1 MRTTKIEWT
10 ERVWNPVTGCTR
22 QSAGCAHCYAETMA
36 RRLKAMGIA
45 KYKNGF
51 QVTLHPDTLD
61 EPLRWKR
68 GSNIF
73 VCSMGD
79 LFHKDVPFEF
89 VDRVMAVIRRA
100 PQHRFQILTKRA
112 ERMAEYFAV
121 REVPK
126 NAWLGVTVESQET
139 KFRIDC
145 LREIAG
151 VSVRFLSCE
160 PLLEDLSSLDLKD
173 IHWVIVGGESGP
185 QARPMK
191 EDWVIGIQQQCR
203 KQKSAFFFKQ
213 WGAWGQDGV
222 KRSKHANGKLLR
234 GKVVQEMPYA
244 CTERSRSVKR

>member
-51 QVTLHPDTLD
+51 EVTLHPETLI
-61 EPLRWKR
+61 EPLGWKR

-79 LFHKDVPFEF
+79 LFHRDVPFEF
-89 VDRVMAVIRRA
+89 VDQVMDVVKRA

-112 ERMAEYFAV
+112 ERMAEYFASH
-121 REVPK
+121 EVPK
-126 NAWLGVTVESQET
+126 NAWLGVTVECDDT

-151 VSVRFLSCE
+151 ASVLFLSCE
-160 PLLEDLSSLDLKD
+160 PLLADLGTLDLKG

-185 QARPMK
+185 SARPMQ
-191 EDWVIGIQQQCR
+191 EQWVLNVQSQCR
-203 KQKSAFFFKQ
+203 QQRVAFFFKQ
-213 WGAWGQDGV
+213 WGTWGQDGV
-222 KRSKHANGKLLR
+222 KRSKHANGKLLQ
-234 GKVVQEMPYA
+234 GKVVQEMPFPM
-244 CTERSRSVKR
+244 RDKR